1 MFIEIRTYRLKNG
14 AVPAYLGAVAEGI
27 AIQRRHLGAL
37 VGYYSS
43 EIGPINQIVHIWAF
57 ASLDDREARRSR
69 LNADPEWQAFLP
81 RIRNLIE
88 TAETKIMRPA
98 AFSPTPPL
106 PEAAEAEA
114 ARPDTARPDT
124 AQPAAAQPDAA

>member
-1 MFIEIRTYRLKNG
+1 MFVEIRTYRLKNG
-14 AVPAYLGAVAEGI
+14 AVPAYLAAVAEGI

-37 VGYYSS
+37 IGYYSS

-57 ASLDDREARRSR
+57 ASLDDRETRRSR

-81 RIRNLIE
+81 RIRDLIE

-114 ARPDTARPDT
+114 AHAESPRPAAARPDT
-124 AQPAAAQPDAA
+124 A